1 MSGPWMTGSWTST
14 SYSSA
19 KINSSA
25 GAYYPSYFWAALV
38 AAVERG
44 VAGSDAAWT
53 KVTTNVTNLSTWSA
67 GFGSDPRWG
76 AYPRNK

>member
-1 MSGPWMTGSWTST
+1 MSGPWMTGGWTST

-19 KINSSA
+19 KTNSSA
-25 GAYYPSYFWAALV
+25 GAYYPSYFCAALV

-44 VAGSDAAWT
+44 LVGSDGAWT
-53 KVTTNVTNLSTWSA
+53 KVTTNVTNLSAWSA
-67 GFGSDPRWG
+67 GFGSDPRRG

>member
-1 MSGPWMTGSWTST
+1 MTGSWKST

-19 KINSSA
+19 QANSSA
-25 GAYYPSYFWAALV
+25 GAGYVSYFWAALV

-53 KVTTNVTNLSTWSA
+53 KVTTNVSNLSAWSG
-67 GFGSDPRWG
+67 GFGPDPRWG
-76 AYPRNK
+76 PYPRNK